1 MPLKT
6 KICVIIFFFKL
17 KENINFLTVFAA
29 FLYSTNDC
37 IKEFEKYLN
46 DDFQHFAP
54 EK

>member
-1 MPLKT
+1 
-6 KICVIIFFFKL
+6 L
-17 KENINFLTVFAA
+17 KEKIIFLTVFAA

-46 DDFQHFAP
+46 DVFQHFAP